1 MSNGVV
7 QTSARIVRP
16 PEMVLGALKRRHDIR
31 PFPTPSARSTI
42 GSFEL
47 WLFCPE
53 IAMSARPGQFVM
65 VTCGADTFL
74 PRPFSIL
81 SANELGELGLLFSAW
96 EDGKG
101 TRWLSERYENEL
113 ITITGPLGNGFRFP
127 ERPSNL
133 LLISGGIGIAPLRF
147 AAEVGVQQES
157 SVKLL
162 MGASGEWQSS
172 TERNP
177 CQLYSTKRLPQGIEV
192 RQIECSR
199 DGTAGLVTELLS
211 EELLRW
217 ADQVF
222 ACGPVPMY
230 RTLAG
235 NPLLKDKPVQVSLEV
250 RMACGLGLCYGCS
263 IKTRHGMQKVCRD
276 GPVFD
281 LADIIWEEL
290 ADI

>member
-1 MSNGVV
+1 MSNIVV
-7 QTSARIVRP
+7 QTTARVARP

-31 PFPTPSARSTI
+31 LFPKPGARSTL

-53 IAMSARPGQFVM
+53 IATSAQPGQFVM
-65 VTCGADTFL
+65 VACGTDTFL

-81 SANELGELGLLFSAW
+81 SVSEFGEIGLLFNVW

-101 TRWLSERYENEL
+101 TRWLSERHENEIINL
-113 ITITGPLGNGFRFP
+113 IGPLGNGFKFP
-127 ERPSNL
+127 ERSSNL
-133 LLISGGIGIAPLRF
+133 LLISGGIGIVPLRF
-147 AAEVGVQQES
+147 AAEVGVRQES

-162 MGASGEWQSS
+162 MGASGEGRTP

-192 RQIECSR
+192 RPIECSL
-199 DGTAGLVTELLS
+199 DGTKSLVTELLS
-211 EELLRW
+211 EELVRW
-217 ADQVF
+217 ADQIF

-230 RTLAG
+230 RTLAKD
-235 NPLLKDKPVQVSLEV
+235 PLLKDKPVQVSLET

-263 IKTRHGMQKVCRD
+263 IKTKQGMKKVCRD
-276 GPVFD
+276 GPVFE
-281 LADIIWEEL
+281 LADIIWEEMTEV
-290 ADI
+290 